1 MKLQRAIQPRILPI
15 EFRALG
21 DRQAEVV
28 CCTYNT
34 VDDYGSIWL
43 PGCWTESL
51 NRKLPKS
58 VWAHDWADPIGQ
70 VVSFSDNT
78 KQLRV
83 TIQFSDFDAVPR
95 ARQAHRQMMDG
106 DIDELS
112 FGFELNEWSFV
123 EGGKDG
129 VPEGAREK
137 VTRATMYEVSPV
149 LVGAVPG
156 TKVLSVRSVNSE
168 GSIEISKAGDVLT
181 LLAAG
186 EIDLH
191 EALGRIKG
199 AAATPPPVETQEP
212 AKEPDP
218 DNPDLPV
225 LDEAGMAEALL
236 ALERYS

>member
-1 MKLQRAIQPRILPI
+1 MKLQRAIQPRILPL
-15 EFRALG
+15 EVRAIG
-21 DRQAEVV
+21 ERQAEVI
-28 CCTYNT
+28 CCTYNV
-34 VDDYGSIWL
+34 VDDYGTIWL

-51 NRKLPKS
+51 NRKKPKS
-58 VWAHDWADPIGQ
+58 VWGHDWLDPIGQ
-70 VVSFSDNT
+70 VVDFKDSAKN
-78 KQLRV
+78 LRV

-129 VPEGAREK
+129 IPEGAREK

-156 TKVLSVRSVNSE
+156 TKVLSVRSANVE
-168 GSIEISKAGDVLT
+168 GTIEIKAAGDVLT

-199 AAATPPPVETQEP
+199 AAGTPPPTPAEPEEP
-212 AKEPDP
+212 ATEEPP
-218 DNPDLPV
+218 AEIILP
-225 LDEAGMAEALL
+225 ESEITEALAIL
-236 ALERYS
+236 DRY